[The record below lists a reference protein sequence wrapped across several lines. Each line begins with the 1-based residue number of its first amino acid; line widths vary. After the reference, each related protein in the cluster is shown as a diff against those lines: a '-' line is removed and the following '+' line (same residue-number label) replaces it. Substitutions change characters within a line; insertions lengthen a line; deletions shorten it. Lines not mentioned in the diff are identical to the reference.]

1 MSRIVLD
8 GCTITGSGNA
18 VTVNTNPKRTEEVT
32 VVIKNMPVVMGDI
45 VVNNAN
51 VEIENVGVIRGN
63 AGGIT
68 VLADDTKQGTYSLSI
83 IGKTQVLGSSLSLQ
97 ATNYI
102 LDIRNT
108 EFINDTTINRCVGKF
123 VNTTFITPFGA
134 TASVLTFD
142 ACNFL
147 SDCNASSSVLTL
159 NACSALAVLGINSSV
174 VNANYGDASI
184 NVAIGS
190 VTMDTT
196 STFELKS
203 GHMRYGLIATN
214 GSTIRASSSR
224 LGNAHTLTN
233 LSNMELFS
241 CMGGTDL
248 YASNDCVVTMHDSF
262 LGTYSGRFG
271 GAIMPATSDI
281 SLTSI
286 NATQM
291 DGTITNGFT
300 TVNAPN
306 QISTS
311 YGYTWSTGSWTQ
323 NIQGN
328 QSVITVGDLSISATG
343 TYTVVGSQGI
353 GFSTNSTPTPG
364 TGQIVLAAG
373 SATFTIE
380 ADAIFTASSLTT
392 TIPTITFNAT
402 SVTI

>member
-1 MSRIVLD
+1 MFPA
-8 GCTITGSGNA
+8 GN
-18 VTVNTNPKRTEEVT
+18 K
-32 VVIKNMPVVMGDI
+32 
-45 VVNNAN
+45 
-51 VEIENVGVIRGN
+51 
-63 AGGIT
+63 
-68 VLADDTKQGTYSLSI
+68 L
-83 IGKTQVLGSSLSLQ
+83 
-97 ATNYI
+97 
-102 LDIRNT
+102 
-108 EFINDTTINRCVGKF
+108 
-123 VNTTFITPFGA
+123 
-134 TASVLTFD
+134 
-142 ACNFL
+142 
-147 SDCNASSSVLTL
+147 
-159 NACSALAVLGINSSV
+159 
-174 VNANYGDASI
+174 
-184 NVAIGS
+184 
-190 VTMDTT
+190 
-196 STFELKS
+196 
-203 GHMRYGLIATN
+203 
-214 GSTIRASSSR
+214 
-224 LGNAHTLTN
+224 
-233 LSNMELFS
+233 ELFS